1 MHASFFC
8 LFDIFQ
14 LQDVLEEAAAAEE
27 VSVNSWQEDLKKS
40 GALACFGC
48 DAAAESGMLTV
59 WHLVF
64 T

>member
-27 VSVNSWQEDLKKS
+27 VSVNSWQEDLKKKW
-40 GALACFGC
+40 CFGVLW
-48 DAAAESGMLTV
+48 M
-59 WHLVF
+59 
-64 T
+64 